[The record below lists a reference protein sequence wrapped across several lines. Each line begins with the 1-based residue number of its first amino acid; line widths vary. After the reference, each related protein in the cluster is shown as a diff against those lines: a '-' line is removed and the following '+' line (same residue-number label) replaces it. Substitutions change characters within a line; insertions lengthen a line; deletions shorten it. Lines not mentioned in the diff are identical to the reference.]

1 MYDDEAIKELD
12 RDVAEQYY
20 AMHDKDV
27 PIPENAKKQPILKV
41 IDSQVKDK
49 DKEQMKTVRF
59 KEANI
64 DDSEEFEIEKD
75 VKELMNVID
84 QLKDENKDLKAK
96 LQIDALDEVF
106 KENEMLKK

>member
-1 MYDDEAIKELD
+1 MHNKE
-12 RDVAEQYY
+12 
-20 AMHDKDV
+20 V
-27 PIPENAKKQPILKV
+27 PIPENAKKQPILKTM
-41 IDSQVKDK
+41 DSQLK

-96 LQIDALDEVF
+96 LQEDALDEVF
-106 KENEMLKK
+106 KEN